1 MQTKIERPDEV
12 SDTAALLVNQKW
24 AGYAV
29 FWAGVCCGFGNLACG
44 VCVGICGSGCAL
56 ADAQNGNL
64 FVKVRVDASA
74 RQAARVSCLCTSR
87 RGRRARRVLCRV
99 LWARAHPCT
108 SKVHGTGSLVPYR
121 RQQPAAL
128 LTRHLTRTAADLSD
142 RDLRLRA
149 RHLRHHHVHECE
161 ICALVT
167 PSALQWRRHGGHG
180 FVIPCV
186 GKYNEPSSVQATI
199 RREDARVGLG
209 AVILGSSSLH
219 D

>member
-1 MQTKIERPDEV
+1 M
-12 SDTAALLVNQKW
+12 AALLVNQKW

-108 SKVHGTGSLVPYR
+108 SKVHGTGSLVPYW

-149 RHLRHHHVHECE
+149 RHLRHHRRHHHVHECE